1 MSRGMKKFLPYASL
15 IEQGEFV
22 NQMLHE
28 KQKVSKPL
36 LSYDDQERINLLLTN
51 YNDGKVIITYFQA
64 GYIYRITTYIKRID
78 PTFKEL
84 TLVNFKLSFADVIDI
99 IYAE

>member
-15 IEQGEFV
+15 IEQGEFIK
-22 NQMLHE
+22 QMLYE

-36 LSYDDQERINLLLTN
+36 VSYDEQERINMLLTN
-51 YNDGKVIITYFQA
+51 YHGEEVIITYFKA
-64 GYIYRITTYIKRID
+64 GYIYQTTTYIKRID

-84 TLVNFKLSFADVIDI
+84 TLTNFKLSFADVIDI